1 MSLYLTH
8 KYFTAGHQHW
18 TVVPSPD
25 GQLGLGVDLI
35 GVVEPGVVEVVADAG
50 RQEDTDVSLAKRLV
64 QTTAVYQ
71 DVHHLGH
78 TERVAEVV
86 EWIVP
91 IVLLDP
97 QQESEQIKTS
107 PSDFISKNLFKV
119 EG

>member
-1 MSLYLTH
+1 MSHLTH
-8 KYFTAGHQHW
+8 LHPPDSQL
-18 TVVPSPD
+18 SP
-25 GQLGLGVDLI
+25 GVYLV
-35 GVVEPGVVEVVADAG
+35 GVVVAGVVEVVADAG

-71 DVHHLGH
+71 DVHHLGN
-78 TERVAEVV
+78 TEGVAEVV

>member
-1 MSLYLTH
+1 MTN
-8 KYFTAGHQHW
+8 AG
-18 TVVPSPD
+18 
-25 GQLGLGVDLI
+25 G
-35 GVVEPGVVEVVADAG
+35 EEDANI
-50 RQEDTDVSLAKRLV
+50 SLAERFL
-64 QTTAVYQ
+64 QPTAVYE
-71 DVHHLGH
+71 DIHHLGH